1 LFPPRAFAETP
12 GAQTPST
19 IANVDVSSDDG
30 SETLGGLSKV
40 ESFGDD
46 PSVEIMRLKALLRQ
60 REEELA
66 EKSKLLS
73 QREGL
78 LRQSKGAPDPRRR
91 PPCGCPRPHCVWFVQ
106 KSSTGSSRRTT
117 A

>member
-1 LFPPRAFAETP
+1 MFPRACAETP

-66 EKSKLLS
+66 EKSKMLE

-78 LRQSKGAPDPRRR
+78 LGKLGDILFNRALKMPSL
-91 PPCGCPRPHCVWFVQ
+91 
-106 KSSTGSSRRTT
+106 SRISLGKIGKT